1 MCKSIGAKRSSLK
14 KYSFR
19 LQPVLNLKEKALED
33 KRLEMAKVIK
43 LLNDYQ
49 AELQALEDTYLSYKN
64 TMVELSESNEIIN
77 ISELAS
83 YNSYMIELEQQI
95 KEKQVTIENTRK
107 VLKVKQNEVNEAYK
121 DVKVLDKLKE
131 TQSKKFYDAIY
142 KKEEEEIDDIV
153 TARYK
158 LQEV

>member
-1 MCKSIGAKRSSLK
+1 MK

-49 AELQALEDTYLSYKN
+49 TELEALEKKYLSYKGRI
-64 TMVELSESNEIIN
+64 EDISISNEIVN

-83 YNSYMIELEQQI
+83 YNSYMFQLEQQM
-95 KEKQVTIENTRK
+95 KEKEITIENTRK
-107 VLKVKQNEVNEAYK
+107 VLKIKQNEVNEALK
-121 DVKVLDKLKE
+121 EVKVLDKLKE

-142 KKEEEEIDDIV
+142 KKESEEIDDIV

-158 LQEV
+158 VQQV

>member
-1 MCKSIGAKRSSLK
+1 MK

-49 AELQALEDTYLSYKN
+49 SELQALEETYLSYKN
-64 TMVELSESNEIIN
+64 TAVELSESEEVIN
-77 ISELAS
+77 ITELAS
-83 YNSYMIELEQQI
+83 YNSYMIELEQKI
-95 KEKQVTIENTRK
+95 KDKKVTIENTRK
-107 VLKVKQNEVNEAYK
+107 VLKIKQDEVNEAYK
-121 DVKVLDKLKE
+121 DVKVLEKLKE

-142 KKEEEEIDDIV
+142 KKEAEEVDDIV

>member
-1 MCKSIGAKRSSLK
+1 MK

-49 AELQALEDTYLSYKN
+49 SELQALEEAYKSYKN
-64 TMVELSESNEIIN
+64 AIVELSESQEVVN
-77 ISELAS
+77 IQELSS
-83 YNSYMIELEQQI
+83 YNSYMLELEQKI
-95 KEKQVTIENTRK
+95 KEKNVTIENTRK
-107 VLKVKQNEVNEAYK
+107 VLKVKQDEVNEAYK

-131 TQSKKFYDAIY
+131 TQSKKFYDSVY
-142 KKEEEEIDDIV
+142 KKEAEEIDDIV

>member
-1 MCKSIGAKRSSLK
+1 MK

-19 LQPVLNLKEKALED
+19 LQPVLNLREKALED

-49 AELQALEDTYLSYKN
+49 IELEALEKKYLSYKGKI
-64 TMVELSESNEIIN
+64 EDISISNEIVN

-83 YNSYMIELEQQI
+83 YNSYMFQLEQQM
-95 KEKQVTIENTRK
+95 KEKEITIENTRK
-107 VLKVKQNEVNEAYK
+107 VLKIKQNEVNEALK
-121 DVKVLDKLKE
+121 EVKVLDKLKE

-142 KKEEEEIDDIV
+142 KKEAEEIDDIV

-158 LQEV
+158 VQEV

>member
-1 MCKSIGAKRSSLK
+1 MK

-49 AELQALEDTYLSYKN
+49 EDLDNLEQEFQACKQSMEEISN
-64 TMVELSESNEIIN
+64 TSENVK
-77 ISELAS
+77 ISELAG
-83 YNSYMIELEQQI
+83 YNSYLFQLEQKIKDKQI
-95 KEKQVTIENTRK
+95 TIENTRK
-107 VLKVKQNEVNEAYK
+107 VLKIKQNEVNEALK

-131 TQSKKFYDAIY
+131 TQSKKFYDSIY
-142 KKEEEEIDDIV
+142 KKEAEEIDDIV
-153 TARYK
+153 GARYK
-158 LQEV
+158 VQTV

>member
-1 MCKSIGAKRSSLK
+1 MK

-33 KRLEMAKVIK
+33 KRLELAKVIK

-49 AELQALEDTYLSYKN
+49 SELQALEEAYKSYKN
-64 TMVELSESNEIIN
+64 AIVELSESQEVVN
-77 ISELAS
+77 IQELSS
-83 YNSYMIELEQQI
+83 YNSYMLELEQKI
-95 KEKQVTIENTRK
+95 KEKNVTIENTRK
-107 VLKVKQNEVNEAYK
+107 VLKVKQDEVNEAYK

-131 TQSKKFYDAIY
+131 TQSKKFYDSVY
-142 KKEEEEIDDIV
+142 KKEAEEIDDIV

>member
-1 MCKSIGAKRSSLK
+1 MK

-19 LQPVLNLKEKALED
+19 LQPVLNLREKALED

-49 AELQALEDTYLSYKN
+49 IELEALEKKYLSYKGKI
-64 TMVELSESNEIIN
+64 EDISISNEIVN

-83 YNSYMIELEQQI
+83 YTSYMFQLEQQM
-95 KEKQVTIENTRK
+95 KEKEITIENTRK
-107 VLKVKQNEVNEAYK
+107 VLKIKQNEVNEALK
-121 DVKVLDKLKE
+121 EVKVLDKLKE

-142 KKEEEEIDDIV
+142 KKEAEEIDDIV

-158 LQEV
+158 VQAV

>member
-1 MCKSIGAKRSSLK
+1 MK

-19 LQPVLNLKEKALED
+19 LQPVLNLREKALED

-49 AELQALEDTYLSYKN
+49 IELEALEKKYLSYKGKI
-64 TMVELSESNEIIN
+64 EDISISNEIVN

-83 YNSYMIELEQQI
+83 YNSYMFQLEQQM
-95 KEKQVTIENTRK
+95 KEKEITIENTRK
-107 VLKVKQNEVNEAYK
+107 VLKIKQNEVNEALK
-121 DVKVLDKLKE
+121 EVKVLDKLKE

-142 KKEEEEIDDIV
+142 KKEAEEIDDIV

-158 LQEV
+158 VQAV